1 MTVRL
6 LEQGVAAASS
16 ASIALGQLD
25 DRTKVVASVLAYDD
39 CFLIY
44 AGMALLTLLPVLMVP
59 RRRQRHCQPGPHPC
73 PLSCEE
79 RGSKQSGSPSPLRWR
94 GG

>member
-16 ASIALGQLD
+16 ASIALGQLN
-25 DRTKVVASVLAYDD
+25 DRTKVVASVRAYDD

-44 AGMALLTLLPVLMVP
+44 AVLSLLILLPVLLVP
-59 RRRQRHCQPGPHPC
+59 RRRHH
-73 PLSCEE
+73 
-79 RGSKQSGSPSPLRWR
+79 
-94 GG
+94 